1 MRYYNEGL
9 KMMQEVLTTK
19 EATEYLKITIKTL
32 LKLVNE
38 GKIRA
43 NKAGR
48 NYRFLKS
55 ELDRFLLGKPI
66 ENN

>member
-1 MRYYNEGL
+1 
-9 KMMQEVLTTK
+9 MMQEVLTTK
-19 EATEYLKITIKTL
+19 EATEYSKITIKTL

-38 GKIRA
+38 EKIRA